1 MLLLILILII
11 VAGAGGFGYSRYGA
25 ISLSPLGMIALI
37 LLILWLTGNLHIPA
51 NLRF

>member
-11 VAGAGGFGYSRYGA
+11 VAGGGGWGYSRYGA
-25 ISLSPLGMIALI
+25 MSLSPLGLIALI
-37 LLILWLTGNLHIPA
+37 LLILWLTGNLHIPS